1 MHIYEYSTGYGALT
15 TAIKVNGQTVVSIH
29 ASAEVVDDYKTTK
42 GVAINRLLK
51 YLAITEYRRLYR

>member
-1 MHIYEYSTGYGALT
+1 MHIYEFSTGCGDLT
-15 TAIKVNGQTVVSIH
+15 AAIRLNGQTVVSVY